1 VVTFSNST
9 SSSYY
14 NITSATVNSLSNAT
28 TSPPVGAF
36 WVFRNNTTGMLTLT
50 LDSFSATYN
59 GTNAFIVSIASGNSL
74 TLVPSG
80 SLSNFIVF

>member
-1 VVTFSNST
+1 
-9 SSSYY
+9 
-14 NITSATVNSLSNAT
+14 
-28 TSPPVGAF
+28 
-36 WVFRNNTTGMLTLT
+36 MLTLT